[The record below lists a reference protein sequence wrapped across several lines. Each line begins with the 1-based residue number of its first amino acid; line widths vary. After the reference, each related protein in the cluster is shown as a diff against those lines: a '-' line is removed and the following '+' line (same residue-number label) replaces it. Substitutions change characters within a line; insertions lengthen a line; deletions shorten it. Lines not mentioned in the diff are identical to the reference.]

1 MENQPQSN
9 NTNVPIS
16 IKQSISFLYYFY
28 HYLFNKRSKDL
39 LVISCMNFILGLLP
53 ILIVI
58 FFEIN
63 GLDDSKKIQFY
74 GDGSMIIFCFGVLVS
89 FVSFN
94 FPNVIGKISE
104 IEFNNKHNNKLL
116 LFALCFI
123 YYLIAYKLFEKAQL
137 NFSRTWEFIYWI
149 NGISFIFIFIAFLL
163 VIFMKYSE
171 EYGYSVINPY
181 REKIITDKMAKKAAK
196 KNKSTKTNIDL

>member
-1 MENQPQSN
+1 MKNKVETN
-9 NTNVPIS
+9 NTIPIS
-16 IKQSISFLYYFY
+16 IKQSISYLYYFF
-28 HYLFNKRSKDL
+28 HYLFNRKSKDL
-39 LVISCMNFILGLLP
+39 LVVGLVNFILGLLP

-63 GLDDSKKIQFY
+63 GLNESKQTQFY

-94 FPNVIGKISE
+94 FSSLIGEISK

-123 YYLIAYKLFEKAQL
+123 YYFISYKIFEKAQL
-137 NFSRTWEFIYWI
+137 NFTRTWEFIYWI
-149 NGISFIFIFIAFLL
+149 NGFSFIFILIAFLL

-171 EYGYSVINPY
+171 EHDYSVIIPY
-181 REKIITDKMAKKAAK
+181 KEKIITDRMAKKAAK
-196 KNKSTKTNIDL
+196 KNQSTKTKIEL